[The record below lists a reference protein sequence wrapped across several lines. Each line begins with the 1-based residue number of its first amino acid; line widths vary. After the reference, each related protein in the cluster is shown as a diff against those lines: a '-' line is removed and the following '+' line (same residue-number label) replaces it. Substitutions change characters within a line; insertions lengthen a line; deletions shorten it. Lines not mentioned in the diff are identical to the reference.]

1 MEGALGSM
9 TERQWIWINVG
20 NVIAFLTFVLLS
32 LSTGGQ
38 RAIVVLT
45 ETMGVL
51 ALVFAI
57 ITVIYRKSE
66 YKWFALCAIAYLA
79 PWAVFAIGYETGIT
93 AASSYYH
100 LGFLF
105 FYIVMIASIVFLK
118 ISFQKL
124 HEQFKLMPVFLLFF
138 HAILLLFVMVIH
150 IWWLLPF

>member
-1 MEGALGSM
+1 M

-20 NVIAFLTFVLLS
+20 NIIAFLMFVLLS
-32 LSTGGQ
+32 LSTEGQ

-45 ETMGVL
+45 ETIGVL

-57 ITVIYRKSE
+57 ITLIYGKAE
-66 YKWFALCAIAYLA
+66 FKWFAVCGIACLA
-79 PWAVFAIGYETGIT
+79 PWVVFAIGYETGIT
-93 AASSYYH
+93 ATTNYYH
-100 LGFLF
+100 LGFML

-124 HEQFKLMPVFLLFF
+124 HDEFKLIPVFLLFF
-138 HAILLLFVMVIH
+138 HAILLIYIMVIH